1 MMVFNIIIWCVLL
14 ARSTIAAPAPS
25 NSSISATAATTSSD
39 ITASVSPSP
48 VPSDG
53 TNTPDSANFYV
64 DCGSREI
71 NRYCRDSCTTTCS
84 RYGNL
89 RSYCPECVNAC
100 DCVAYRDTCARPWTC
115 GVEIQA
121 SEETDRHPDESTNH
135 EKPDGNTNE
144 GKSAKRQEPLH

>member
-89 RSYCPECVNAC
+89 RSYCPEC
-100 DCVAYRDTCARPWTC
+100 
-115 GVEIQA
+115 A